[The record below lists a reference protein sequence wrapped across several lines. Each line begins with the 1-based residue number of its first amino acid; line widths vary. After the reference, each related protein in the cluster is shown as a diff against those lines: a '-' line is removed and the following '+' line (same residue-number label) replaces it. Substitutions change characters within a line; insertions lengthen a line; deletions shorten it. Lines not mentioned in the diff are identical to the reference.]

1 VRELVMSYFES
12 YTNLRG
18 ERTLRAYSEPVDL
31 GRFDRRHPGW
41 MTTEDDLWWIPEH
54 LVGVPHTRLL
64 SAAMARN
71 LSRVD
76 RRTLA
81 AGLVGYRKRGSAAP

>member
-1 VRELVMSYFES
+1 MSYFEG
-12 YTNLRG
+12 YMNLRG

-41 MTTEDDLWWIPEH
+41 TICEDDLWWIPEH
-54 LVGVPHTRLL
+54 LAGVSHTRLL
-64 SAAMARN
+64 TAEMTRN

-81 AGLVGYRKRGSAAP
+81 AGLVGHRTH